1 MKTLFAEINAYS
13 SGNGSDGTS
22 LQFACFLQDRR
33 AVGEQM
39 FLRSCRRL
47 GHIQRFQRWNSC
59 PWIRYINSMWMCP
72 RC

>member
-1 MKTLFAEINAYS
+1 MPIAPETVQMVP
-13 SGNGSDGTS
+13 

-72 RC
+72 RCRVEQMPT